1 MNFNPIED
9 LSPLGYLTNL
19 EVLQIEKCKE
29 TDYDFLSN
37 LTNLKILYMGITDSV
52 SNLDFLQNLTE
63 LEDFSLGA
71 LASDNKLDISNVFKL
86 SKLKRLQ
93 LSGLPWL
100 TENELQEMYKLENL
114 ENLLLMSDNIKDIN
128 FLKTLNLKCL
138 YIGNNLM
145 IVDESYNAGNNH
157 ITDFSPISNMT
168 SLTEINI
175 SNLKGV
181 YDLNAFSNLKNLTC
195 LWLENGE
202 LRDATALDKEELN
215 KVEFWSNLW
224 LYYNHIEDEIE
235 TKDNEEIILEVPLI
249 IQQAMDENSLLYST
263 EGVSLSGCEWVEKG
277 KTVKVE
283 QTEYPY
289 VYISVASGYAAHTS
303 WYVNISNN
311 ESHNKIVKSIQ
322 IEEEPTNKVFTQGDE
337 IKFTD
342 GTLTIIYSDDTEAEV
357 FLQDPRITISNYN
370 SYMLGEQTI
379 TINFEG
385 ASTELTITV
394 IEEEEISS
402 IQISTEP
409 NAIEYKEGEG
419 LDLTGGKLLVKY
431 KDDSEKEIS
440 LLDFRIKISN
450 YNPNMLGEQTVT
462 INFKGATTELTITVI
477 GTEKEIS
484 SIQVSTEPN
493 KIEYKKGEEL
503 DLAGGKLLVK
513 YQDETEE
520 EIDLTTEGITFSNY
534 NPDSIGKQP
543 IYIHYKGKMTGL
555 WIEVVENNNQETDNN
570 YWKFLPYLIARDSEN
585 GYLENIEQGTTCK
598 DIIDVAYTNGRIEIY
613 KDDKLVEDLNEKLAT
628 GMIVKVIFTNEEYS
642 YKVVVAGDIN
652 GDAEVD
658 ELDLLMLARY
668 NAGYEK
674 ETQMV
679 VNEYLRATNVYK
691 DEDFGDVL
699 DLLKLARM
707 LVNLD

>member
-19 EVLQIEKCKE
+19 EVLHIEKCKE

-145 IVDESYNAGNNH
+145 IVDENYNAGNNH

-357 FLQDPRITISNYN
+357 SLQDDGVTISNYDATK
-370 SYMLGEQTI
+370 LGEQTI

-385 ASTELTITV
+385 A
-394 IEEEEISS
+394 
-402 IQISTEP
+402 
-409 NAIEYKEGEG
+409 
-419 LDLTGGKLLVKY
+419 
-431 KDDSEKEIS
+431 
-440 LLDFRIKISN
+440 
-450 YNPNMLGEQTVT
+450 
-462 INFKGATTELTITVI
+462 TTELTINI
-477 GTEKEIS
+477 IEK
-484 SIQVSTEPN
+484 
-493 KIEYKKGEEL
+493 
-503 DLAGGKLLVK
+503 
-513 YQDETEE
+513 
-520 EIDLTTEGITFSNY
+520 
-534 NPDSIGKQP
+534 
-543 IYIHYKGKMTGL
+543 
-555 WIEVVENNNQETDNN
+555 QEDDN
-570 YWKFLPYLIARDSEN
+570 YWQFLPYLIARDSEN

-598 DIIDVAYTNGRIEIY
+598 DIIDEAYTNGRIEIY

-628 GMIVKVIFTNEEYS
+628 GMIIKVIFTNEEYS
-642 YKVVVAGDIN
+642 YKIVVTGDIN

-679 VNEYLRATNVYK
+679 VNEYLRAANVHK